1 MKSEHPDQDTY
12 GISYTFT
19 LKTGEKRL
27 QNSKF
32 CVVLGNM
39 KLNSNGNRS

>member
-19 LKTGEKRL
+19 LKTVEKRL

-32 CVVLGNM
+32 CVALGNM
-39 KLNSNGNRS
+39 RLNPNGNRS